1 MIVNI
6 NQCASTYDETL
17 HVMKFSAVAKEVLC
31 SALNA
36 RKCHAYDFFFL
47 KKGINVLR
55 DMFQGKMRSLL
66 EVLSCSLTPKPLTF
80 DCQVVQVIQPRS
92 LEVLTPRLIGRDG
105 KPLLNNE
112 VLDGQV
118 VNDYLTE
125 EELLDGGDEADMS
138 ILPQEV
144 RFVIL

>member
-1 MIVNI
+1 MIFKGKNKSL
-6 NQCASTYDETL
+6 NQC
-17 HVMKFSAVAKEVLC
+17 
-31 SALNA
+31 
-36 RKCHAYDFFFL
+36 
-47 KKGINVLR
+47 LR
-55 DMFQGKMRSLL
+55 DTFQGKMRSLL
-66 EVLSCSLTPKPLTF
+66 EVLMICSLTLKPLTF